1 MWANF
6 GPYHLARLKSLAARS
21 RCVAIQCSSFQ
32 RLYSWSLD
40 PTFNSAPIYT
50 LASGTLEDQ
59 SSLLLSWR
67 VWGTLNAV
75 QPNAVLVPGYGTLP
89 AIAAAV
95 WARVH
100 RRISILMC
108 ESTFTDRP
116 RSPLRERL
124 KSLLVRTLYDCAI
137 VGGKRSAAYVRK
149 LGLWEHSVGGCY
161 DVVDNEYFARE
172 VSIAR
177 STAPQDSRQH
187 FLFVGRLADEK
198 NVAGLIRAYRLY
210 RDAGGQWGL
219 VLVGQG
225 PRREDLRAL
234 TAALGLTSDVKFEGQ
249 KDTATLVTYYAH
261 ATAFVLPSTS
271 EPWGLVVNEAM
282 ASGLPVIVSSRCGC
296 VDDLVK
302 DGENGY
308 ITDPVDIEQLAGSM
322 ARMSALTND
331 ERKAMGRRSLQI
343 IASYSP
349 SGFAAEVIRII
360 GQRG

>member
-1 MWANF
+1 M
-6 GPYHLARLKSLAARS
+6 
-21 RCVAIQCSSFQ
+21 
-32 RLYSWSLD
+32 
-40 PTFNSAPIYT
+40 
-50 LASGTLEDQ
+50 
-59 SSLLLSWR
+59 
-67 VWGTLNAV
+67 
-75 QPNAVLVPGYGTLP
+75 
-89 AIAAAV
+89 
-95 WARVH
+95 
-100 RRISILMC
+100 
-108 ESTFTDRP
+108 DRP
-116 RSPLRERL
+116 RSALRERL

-137 VGGKRSAAYVRK
+137 VGGKRSAAYVRR

-172 VSIAR
+172 VPIAR
-177 STAPQDSRQH
+177 STAPKDSRQH
-187 FLFVGRLADEK
+187 FLFVGRLAEEK

-225 PRREDLRAL
+225 PLGEDLRVL
-234 TAALGLTSDVKFEGQ
+234 TAVLGLTSDVKFEGH
-249 KDTATLVTYYAH
+249 KDIGSLVPYYAH

-308 ITDPVDIEQLAGSM
+308 ITDVDIEQLAGSM
-322 ARMSALTND
+322 LRMSTLTDD
-331 ERKAMGRRSLQI
+331 ERQAMGRRSLHI

-349 SGFAAEVIRII
+349 SGFAAEVMRLV